1 MRVRRTIN
9 LALRGRRQ
17 TGQRRP
23 EPRRTPRRPH
33 RRGTDGALHRSRT
46 GRSLPSRFRTR
57 RRVLDVFHM
66 LYERL
71 LADQVPYGR
80 TGHGRGTPG

>member
-1 MRVRRTIN
+1 MRGRRTIGP
-9 LALRGRRQ
+9 ALRGRRQ

-33 RRGTDGALHRSRT
+33 RRGAGGALHRSRT
-46 GRSLPSRFRTR
+46 GQSLPSGFRAH
-57 RRVLDVFHM
+57 RRVLDVFHL

-71 LADQVPYGR
+71 LADQLPYGK
-80 TGHGRGTPG
+80 TGHGRGIPC